1 MVLHSA
7 VFSRRRLAKARY
19 ACYDLEPYINLM
31 NYYLLLTI

>member
-19 ACYDLEPYINLM
+19 ACYDLEPYIVTAFKTSNQ
-31 NYYLLLTI
+31 